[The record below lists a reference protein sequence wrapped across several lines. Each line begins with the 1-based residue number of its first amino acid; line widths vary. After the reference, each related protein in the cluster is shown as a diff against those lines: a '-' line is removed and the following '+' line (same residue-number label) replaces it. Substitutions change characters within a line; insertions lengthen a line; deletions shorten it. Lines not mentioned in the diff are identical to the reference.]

1 MLADGQNTVGT
12 ARLTCGRPQISSC
25 SPRSGLN
32 VKTSLLLDPARSP
45 GGARRYSTDD
55 IDRLQAITTLMSSGL
70 NLAGVRLVL
79 ELQEE
84 TRRLQAE
91 IERLR
96 NSAGDH
102 ATLEGNRDTPVRP
115 D

>member
-1 MLADGQNTVGT
+1 
-12 ARLTCGRPQISSC
+12 
-25 SPRSGLN
+25 
-32 VKTSLLLDPARSP
+32 
-45 GGARRYSTDD
+45 
-55 IDRLQAITTLMSSGL
+55 MSSGL

-96 NSAGDH
+96 NSAGDY